1 MKRDYK
7 KEAIDLREALESM
20 VRVGEHCVDPDEPF
34 NEWVSGLEQA
44 LDEAQHLLRT
54 IKYE

>member
-7 KEAIDLREALESM
+7 QEAIDLREALENM

-34 NEWVSGLEQA
+34 NEWVRGLEQA

>member
-7 KEAIDLREALESM
+7 KEAIDLREALESI
-20 VRVGEHCVDPDEPF
+20 VRVGERCVDPDEPF

>member
-7 KEAIDLREALESM
+7 QEAIDLREALVNL
-20 VRVGEHCVDPDEPF
+20 VRVGEYCVDPDEPF

-44 LDEAQHLLRT
+44 LDEAKDLLWRT
-54 IKYE
+54 L